1 MRIPLQDLPLRVGVS
16 ADARAR
22 SVAEG
27 IGATKLTAGEKR
39 RSGRTHR
46 MIMGLPSDGAVVIV
60 HSPSCVGIFR
70 DTIAA
75 MRGAEVAACTRVV
88 AAPSLADERA
98 VTRRLSLPVF
108 RDHFVDEQREHAR
121 AVMQAWRL

>member
-1 MRIPLQDLPLRVGVS
+1 MLFQDAPPLRVGVS

-22 SVAEG
+22 SAADG
-27 IGATKLTAGEKR
+27 IDEAKPSAAEKR

-46 MIMGLPSDGAVVIV
+46 MIMGLPPDGAVVIV

-75 MRGAEVAACTRVV
+75 MRGPEVAACTRVV
-88 AAPSLADERA
+88 AAPSIADERA
-98 VTRRLSLPVF
+98 VTARLSLPVF

-121 AVMQAWRL
+121 AVLQASRL